1 MDYLLEIADRLLPSV
16 KAASGQASPDAAAL
30 KTARG
35 WFRDARQCVIDERK
49 KRDGPRVPEHQ
60 PLEELLDREVMA
72 DVLARHPKSIPGLLR
87 AIGQPDFCPPFIA
100 DVVRSAVGEAGHG
113 SASPKNKLRAVVT
126 RLLSPEYAE
135 LLDTRPQRVA
145 SVLVTSASWKGLHAQ
160 VEPAHPPRKLE
171 VLKKLKD
178 NSHVPRRIRTRLQR
192 LVEQRKPRPSDAVRR
207 FLESDAEKGELVAAL
222 RRELLKNPR
231 LLQRL
236 AEAAGVA
243 VPFSLAFALELDE
256 IALARETRGRAE
268 RNICTDEDGSRP
280 LNSRTAAPADNA
292 HACRFPSRLAEE
304 RSLLGLAFSGGGV
317 RSATFNLGVIQ
328 GLARFGLL
336 KEVDYLST
344 VSGGGYISSWLAAWI
359 KRGGGVSAVERKLQV
374 EPLPAP
380 NADEAR
386 PVQFLREYSN
396 YLTPEPGFFNAD
408 FWSMV
413 ATWWRN
419 TLLNQLVLVLF
430 LAAVMFVPWL
440 FWLALGRLDDP
451 SAGATAGSLQQVA
464 PKSFALVWLLAILA
478 AAISGMQLRCFRIT
492 KDDPA
497 DQKRMLGQMAVL
509 WTIVLPVLIASL
521 LLSGILLA
529 SSKAFVVRPQ
539 FKVAAFWNLF
549 WLFTAC
555 HGIVMVVG
563 RCWRG
568 FVHDRVSSV
577 PTSWWGV
584 RAVLVIGLA
593 VVISCFVGAA
603 SLVIVADA
611 VSGLIKDADQT
622 LVSWHWTVLGLP
634 VVLTLTS
641 FVNFLQ
647 IGILGRS
654 FPDAQREWW
663 SRLGAWLNLGSLA
676 WLSVVGLALYSPYV
690 TEKAVEW
697 GREAVAGKI
706 ALAGGSIV
714 WIVSTVFGVLLGKR
728 GGASSLSELL
738 KQPLSR
744 RVFVRTAPFVFVGGL
759 FVLISTAMYWLV
771 SGAQP
776 PAEVMLDTFGTSRWG
791 FVRLRWLMVLPAAL
805 LLASFLL
812 SCRVDVN
819 EFSMHHFYKNR
830 LVRCFLGASR
840 DSSAAS
846 PRRTADP
853 FTGFDPGDDV
863 WLADLQVNPGRFD
876 NDLCDQKPDEV
887 LASYDGPLPIVNSA
901 LNLVKGDNLAWQER
915 KAQSFFFTP
924 LFSGCDNR
932 ANPADAGNARL
943 ACYALRPTP
952 LYAYPPYGV
961 SLGTAAAISGAAANP
976 NSGYHTSPAIAFLMT
991 MFNARLGWW
1000 LGNPRDEYNWL
1011 RSTPRRGLLYLLNE
1025 LFGLTND
1032 RTEFVNLSDGGH
1044 FENLGIYELARRKCR
1059 FIVACDAEQD
1069 EHLTFNGLATAV
1081 RNCRADLGVEI
1092 NVRPARI
1099 HPPRDSR
1106 SSRLHCVIGDIAYP
1120 DGSRGMLVYMKS
1132 SLTGDEPADV
1142 AEYSAREPSFP
1153 HHSTLGDQFF
1163 DESQFESY
1171 RKLGYHIATTTLR
1184 PLQGTKLLA
1193 DRFAQLEDF
1202 WYPPSSA
1209 IEEHLANHLSQYDD
1223 LLERVRVGPGL
1234 EFADEAFFGK
1244 SLNSNAR
1251 NQLYLGLHM
1260 LDLMQRVFIDLDIE
1274 NDPDHP
1280 HIRGWKTIFQK
1291 WADQPA
1297 VRDAWIATSGSFS
1310 SRFRTFIETLI
1321 LPVKDPEASA
1331 DDRRSLGS

>member
-16 KAASGQASPDAAAL
+16 KSASEAGVTGCCCAQ
-30 KTARG
+30 TARG
-35 WFRDARQCVIDERK
+35 WFRAARQCVIDERK
-49 KRDGPRVPEHQ
+49 KRDGARVPEHQ
-60 PLEELLDREVMA
+60 PPEGLLDKEVMA

-145 SVLVTSASWKGLHAQ
+145 SVLVSPRAGRICTHRWSPRTSSQAGSA
-160 VEPAHPPRKLE
+160 E
-171 VLKKLKD
+171 KLKD
-178 NSHVPRRIRTRLQR
+178 NPHVPRHIRRRLQRWAEPKSHVPLMPCATFSNRMRKKGSWWLPCAASCSRIRGCC
-192 LVEQRKPRPSDAVRR
+192 S
-207 FLESDAEKGELVAAL
+207 
-222 RRELLKNPR
+222 
-231 LLQRL
+231 
-236 AEAAGVA
+236 
-243 VPFSLAFALELDE
+243 
-256 IALARETRGRAE
+256 
-268 RNICTDEDGSRP
+268 GSRRRPAWRCHSRWHSRSSWTRSHLRERRVDARNETSARMRMGAARSIAAQRRP
-280 LNSRTAAPADNA
+280 LTMRTPAAFHRALPRNGACSASRSRVGASAAP
-292 HACRFPSRLAEE
+292 L
-304 RSLLGLAFSGGGV
+304 
-317 RSATFNLGVIQ
+317 FNLGVIQ

-396 YLTPEPGFFNAD
+396 YLTPELGFFNAD

-584 RAVLVIGLA
+584 RAALVIGLA

-846 PRRTADP
+846 PRRTPDP

-932 ANPADAGNARL
+932 ANAADAGDARL

-1106 SSRLHCVIGDIAYP
+1106 SSKLHCVIGDIAYP

-1297 VRDAWIATSGSFS
+1297 VRDAWMATSGSFS

-1321 LPVKDPEASA
+1321 LPVKDPAASA
-1331 DDRRSLGS
+1331 DERRSLGS

>member
-1 MDYLLEIADRLLPSV
+1 VE
-16 KAASGQASPDAAAL
+16 
-30 KTARG
+30 
-35 WFRDARQCVIDERK
+35 
-49 KRDGPRVPEHQ
+49 
-60 PLEELLDREVMA
+60 
-72 DVLARHPKSIPGLLR
+72 
-87 AIGQPDFCPPFIA
+87 
-100 DVVRSAVGEAGHG
+100 
-113 SASPKNKLRAVVT
+113 
-126 RLLSPEYAE
+126 
-135 LLDTRPQRVA
+135 
-145 SVLVTSASWKGLHAQ
+145 SASWKDLNAPVQ
-160 VEPAHPPRKLE
+160 PARTPRKLE
-171 VLKKLKD
+171 VLRNLKD
-178 NSHVPRRIRTRLQR
+178 NPQVPRHIRRRLQQWA
-192 LVEQRKPRPSDAVRR
+192 EPEKPLPADAVRQ
-207 FLESDAEKGELVAAL
+207 FLESDAEKEEFVAAL

-256 IALARETRGRAE
+256 IALAREKRGRAE

-280 LNSRTAAPADNA
+280 LNSRTAAPSDNA

-304 RSLLGLAFSGGGV
+304 RSLLGLAFSGGGI
-317 RSATFNLGVIQ
+317 RSASFNLGVIQ

-359 KRGGGVSAVERKLQV
+359 KRGGGVTKVESLLQF
-374 EPLPAP
+374 EPLPSP
-380 NADEAR
+380 NADDAR

-396 YLTPEPGFFNAD
+396 YLTPELGFFNAD

-419 TLLNQLVLVLF
+419 TLLNQIVLVLF
-430 LAAVMFVPWL
+430 LAAVMLIPWL
-440 FWLALGRLDDP
+440 LWLALGKLDAP
-451 SAGATAGSLQQVA
+451 SAGATAASLWQVA
-464 PKSFALVWLLAILA
+464 PKSLVSVWILAILA
-478 AAISGMQLRCFRIT
+478 AAISGMQLGYFRIT

-497 DQKRMLGQMAVL
+497 DQNRMLGQLAVL
-509 WTIVLPVLIASL
+509 WTIVLPILLASL

-529 SSKAFVVRPQ
+529 SSKAFLRPE
-539 FKVAAFWNLF
+539 FRLAAFWNLF

-555 HGIVMVVG
+555 HGIVMIVG
-563 RCWRG
+563 KCWRG
-568 FVHDRVSSV
+568 FVHDRVSSA

-584 RAVLVIGLA
+584 RAALIITLA
-593 VVISCFVGAA
+593 VVISCLVGVASMVIAA
-603 SLVIVADA
+603 STI
-611 VSGLIKDADQT
+611 SQLIGNAGQT

-634 VVLTLTS
+634 VVLTFISL
-641 FVNFLQ
+641 VNFLQ

-676 WLSVVGLALYSPYV
+676 WLAVVGLALYSPYV

-697 GREAVAGKI
+697 GRAAVGGKI
-706 ALAGGSIV
+706 ALAGGSIA
-714 WIVSTVFGVLLGKR
+714 WIVSTVFGVLFGKS
-728 GGASSLSELL
+728 GATSSLSDLL
-738 KQPLSR
+738 KQPLWR
-744 RVFVRTAPFVFVGGL
+744 RVFVRTAPFVFIGGL
-759 FVLISTAMYWLV
+759 FVLISTAMYGLV

-776 PAEVMLDTFGTSRWG
+776 PSAVTLLTFGTSQWG
-791 FVRLRWLMVLPAAL
+791 VVGKVWLMVLPAAL
-805 LLASFLL
+805 LLVSFLL

-840 DSSAAS
+840 DSCTAS
-846 PRRTADP
+846 QRRTPDP

-876 NDLCDQKPDEV
+876 DDLCDQKPQEV
-887 LASYDGPLPIVNSA
+887 LASYDGPLPIVNTA

-932 ANPADAGNARL
+932 ANAEDSGDARL

-1059 FIVACDAEQD
+1059 FIVASDAEQD

-1099 HPPRDSR
+1099 HPPRDSG
-1106 SSRLHCVIGDIAYP
+1106 SSKLHCVIGDITYP

-1171 RKLGYHIATTTLR
+1171 RKLGYHIATTSLRTLQGSR
-1184 PLQGTKLLA
+1184 PLA
-1193 DRFAQLEDF
+1193 ERFAQLEDF

-1209 IEEHLANHLSQYDD
+1209 IEQHLANHLSQYDD

-1234 EFADEAFFGK
+1234 EFADEAFVGK
-1244 SLNSNAR
+1244 SPDSNAR

-1274 NDPDHP
+1274 NDADHP

-1297 VRDAWIATSGSFS
+1297 VRDAWLATSGSFS
-1310 SRFRTFIETLI
+1310 SRFQSFVETLI
-1321 LPVKDPEASA
+1321 LPVKDQTAPA
-1331 DDRRSLGS
+1331 DERRPSGS